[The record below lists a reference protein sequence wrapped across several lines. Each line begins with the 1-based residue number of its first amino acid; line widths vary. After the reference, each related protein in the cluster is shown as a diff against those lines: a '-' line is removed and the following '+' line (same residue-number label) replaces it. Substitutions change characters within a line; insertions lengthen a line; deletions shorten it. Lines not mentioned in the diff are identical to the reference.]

1 MFDFTDMNVV
11 ITGAG
16 ASIGRG
22 TAQMFA
28 GHGAMVMAVDI
39 DGDAAQ
45 RTADEAK
52 AAGHRMKAI
61 QADVGDEA
69 SVDGAFALIRSQ
81 FATVHGLVNV
91 AGIEL
96 YKDYLDFTDAEWDR
110 QIAVNL
116 KSVFLCTRRVIPMM
130 IEQDGG
136 SIVST
141 ASVQAL
147 ATTGRITP
155 YAAAKGGIIAM
166 SRDIAQDFGPK
177 NIRIN
182 TICPGVVRTPMLDR
196 SFGDEN
202 ERHAAIEALAGVLPL
217 RRIGEPSDFANLA
230 MFLISPLSSYI
241 TGQAIAM
248 DGGMMCRLPLA

>member
-1 MFDFTDMNVV
+1 MFDFSGMNVV
-11 ITGAG
+11 VTGAG
-16 ASIGRG
+16 AGIGQG
-22 TAQMFA
+22 TAKVFA
-28 GHGAMVMAVDI
+28 EHGATVIALDI
-39 DGDAAQ
+39 HGDTAQ

-52 AAGHRMKAI
+52 DLGHRMMAI
-61 QADVGDEA
+61 QTDVGDEA
-69 SVDGAFALIRSQ
+69 SVDTAFETIRSQ
-81 FATVHGLVNV
+81 FSEVDGLVNV

-110 QIAVNL
+110 QIEVNL

-130 IEQDGG
+130 IARGG
-136 SIVST
+136 GTIVNT

-166 SRDIAQDFGPK
+166 SRDIAQDFGPQ

-182 TICPGVVRTPMLDR
+182 TICPGVVRSPMLNR
-196 SFGDEN
+196 SFGDEA
-202 ERHAAIEALAGVLPL
+202 ERNAAIEALAGVLPL
-217 RRIGEPSDFANLA
+217 RRIGEPTDYANLA

-241 TGQAIAM
+241 TGQAIVM